1 MVLHRLAPCHSRIEG
16 SVQVL
21 EVPPGEVA
29 VRDDLDLVAADL
41 ADGDVV
47 AQITRAAIDLD
58 AVVQELLE
66 RGKVVDFVGDG
77 LGAVD
82 DELSS

>member
-1 MVLHRLAPCHSRIEG
+1 VG
-16 SVQVL
+16 NVQIL

-47 AQITRAAIDLD
+47 AQVARAALDLD

-66 RGKVVDFVGDG
+66 RGQVVDFVGDR